1 MGCNCG
7 KKKTRITARLT
18 SESARKAREDEIVGF
33 GLSQADRKRKIEILK
48 RKKVFWL
55 NQRFNL
61 LAVVRALI

>member
-48 RKKVFWL
+48 RKKVF
-55 NQRFNL
+55 
-61 LAVVRALI
+61 